1 MPNKKMTV
9 ADMEMITREY
19 QDLKDLI
26 DKYTIRLNSLKKE
39 LSDQVDEFG
48 SEDEKGNKWLP
59 LGNFQL
65 KRERRAS
72 VSFDA
77 KTAEVWAKGKGLWAD
92 VVETI
97 EVVSEDKVLSLGWRD
112 EELKK
117 DIDSMYTTKES
128 WAFKVL
134 DSAPFGDE

>member
-1 MPNKKMTV
+1 MTV

-72 VSFDA
+72 VSFDT